1 MQTFDKLEVW
11 EQKEI
16 LNGLFFDG
24 LSFDQISKKYN
35 IEPLEL
41 KTLIDK
47 KAVTPYNAQY
57 SERHEN
63 DEETHKKTIW
73 GWIRNSVWVGV
84 ACYLFV
90 VILQSALGG
99 FESQITTDSIAYIT
113 QPISKIVNLALGI
126 GFIVFCL
133 YQFFPILATFIN
145 EKVNTISLK
154 SVFLEA
160 NAEAK
165 LKFLSQIVLALC
177 LLVGLVFSAKGQE
190 TKRECIIRT
199 ATAEI
204 GTTEKGGNNRGLKI
218 DQYRSVVLS
227 KNIKGYSDPW
237 CGYFAAYIY
246 KVCNIS
252 TSVKYSPRARDW
264 FQDSKK
270 IVWRRN
276 FQYSVIKRKP
286 QKGDVIGY
294 VFRSGTIGHI
304 EILDEW
310 HEDFFYSIGGNT
322 STAKNVYR
330 DGNKSDGV
338 WRKKRPV
345 EMAYIIANHI
355 DEI

>member
-1 MQTFDKLEVW
+1 MQTFDKLEIW
-11 EQKEI
+11 QQKEI

-35 IEPLEL
+35 IEALEL
-41 KTLIDK
+41 KNIIDK
-47 KAVTPYNAQY
+47 KALNPYHAQFA
-57 SERHEN
+57 ERHQD

-73 GWIRNSVWVGV
+73 TWIKNSAMVGFV
-84 ACYLFV
+84 CYLFV
-90 VILQSALGG
+90 VLLQSSLGG

-113 QPISKIVNLALGI
+113 QPVSKIVNLSLGI

-133 YQFFPILATFIN
+133 YQFFPILATLIN

-154 SVFLEA
+154 SVFMEA
-160 NAEAK
+160 PAEAK

-177 LLVGLVFSAKGQE
+177 LLVGLVFSAKAQE
-190 TKRECIIRT
+190 NKRECILKT

-204 GTTEKGGNNRGLKI
+204 GTIENGVNNKGHKI
-218 DQYRSVVLS
+218 DIYRSVVLN
-227 KNIKGYSDPW
+227 KTVKGYNDPW
-237 CGYFAAYIY
+237 CAYFIAYIF
-246 KVCNIS
+246 KICGVN
-252 TSVKYSPRARDW
+252 TPNYSPRARDW
-264 FQDSKK
+264 FQDSKR

-276 FQYSVIKRKP
+276 FQYSVIKQKP
-286 QKGDVIGY
+286 QPGDLIGY

-310 HEDFFYSIGGNT
+310 HDDYFYSIGGNT

-330 DGNKSDGV
+330 DADKNDGV

-345 EMAYIIANHI
+345 EMAYIIANHV